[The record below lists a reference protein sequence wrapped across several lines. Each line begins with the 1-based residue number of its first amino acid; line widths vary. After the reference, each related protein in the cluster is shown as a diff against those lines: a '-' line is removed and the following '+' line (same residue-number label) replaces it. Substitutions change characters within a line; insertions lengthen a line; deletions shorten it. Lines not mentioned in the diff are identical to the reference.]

1 MTEKEMKKL
10 SLLAE
15 VACDYYE
22 RRLDQN
28 EIAKRLCLS
37 RTRVSRLL
45 KEAFEKG
52 VVNIT
57 VNYRCSECGQFSAR
71 TGCRNVPPAHSGG

>member
-57 VNYRCSECGQFSAR
+57 VIRNLTSTMSW
-71 TGCRNVPPAHSGG
+71 RNVSAAGSG